1 MGEGSSHLRSSFNII
16 AILGKGSILS
26 ELFAETQWI
35 AEEELLEVLMNV
47 LSTFYC
53 NCSISNLLSGAE
65 DVRWGGRLHSIPGDS
80 FERLRRSSG
89 QQHCEILGEDWRAQS
104 RGKSKSFRQPT

>member
-1 MGEGSSHLRSSFNII
+1 MS
-16 AILGKGSILS
+16 
-26 ELFAETQWI
+26 
-35 AEEELLEVLMNV
+35 V

-53 NCSISNLLSGAE
+53 NCSISILFSGAE

-104 RGKSKSFRQPT
+104 RGNQKKIRRPTYILTLFVLQSLGGNCRG